1 MTKNKI
7 QNRSFSIF
15 HRSIMEGNWPA
26 LAYNGARTVY
36 GKPVLRKFLNGLC
49 KFRKHFTPICVT
61 LLCAPPKLGC
71 IISNFNPVFHG
82 LVVMTF
88 RTNFWRVWRFDTYF
102 EMIQSFYIWVGGN
115 PFFKKILPRSGV
127 SSLGVPG
134 VPWHPQILADQ
145 LTLSQPGGQI
155 LPT

>member
-1 MTKNKI
+1 MTMTMTMTKNKI

-115 PFFKKILPRSGV
+115 PFFKKYCLDLGCRRPWGCQGCHGTPRF
-127 SSLGVPG
+127 
-134 VPWHPQILADQ
+134 WQI
-145 LTLSQPGGQI
+145 S
-155 LPT
+155 